1 MKEFTYVITDKEG
14 IHARPAGELVKLAKE
29 YTSTVSVI
37 KEGKKADAKKVFGLM
52 GLGVKNGMEITVQIE
67 GVDED
72 TAAAA
77 VEAFLKK
84 FSGKTVYNGITMGK
98 VMVLQKDQ
106 EQIRRTRIEDSEHEC
121 GRVQGAVNASKQQ
134 LAALYDKAVKEVGES
149 SAAIFEVHQMMLE
162 DEDYLDAI
170 YHIIRTEM
178 VNAEYAVAITGDNF
192 AAMFADM
199 EDEYMQARAADVK
212 DISARVVRNLSGQGG
227 VDFSAMEPSIIVAD
241 DLTPSETV
249 QMDKK
254 KILAF
259 VTVHGSTNSHT
270 AILARMMNIPALIG
284 VKMDLSMIQTGMT
297 AIVDGAAG
305 EVIFE
310 PTEFQCSE
318 AEKKIQNE
326 REKLRLL
333 QELKG
338 KKNETSDGRT
348 INIYANIGSVSD
360 VGYVLEND
368 AGGIGLFRSE
378 FLYLGRDDFPS
389 EEEQFQAYKQV
400 VQMMGQKKVIIRTLD
415 IGADKQ
421 ADYFALGKEDNPAL
435 GYRAIR
441 ICLKQPEIFKT
452 QLRALLRAAA
462 YGNLSIMYPMI
473 ISAEEITQIYA
484 IVKEVDE
491 ELTQAQ
497 IPHRVP
503 EQGIMVETPAA
514 VMVSDE
520 LAKLVDFFSIGT
532 NDLTQYTLAID
543 RQNQRLED
551 FYNPHHKA
559 ILRMIQMVVDN
570 AHKCGKWA
578 GICGELGADTALTQ
592 TFVDMG
598 VDELSVAP
606 PMVLKVREKV
616 RAM

>member
-1 MKEFTYVITDKEG
+1 MAE
-14 IHARPAGELVKLAKE
+14 
-29 YTSTVSVI
+29 
-37 KEGKKADAKKVFGLM
+37 
-52 GLGVKNGMEITVQIE
+52 
-67 GVDED
+67 
-72 TAAAA
+72 
-77 VEAFLKK
+77 K

-98 VMVLQKDQ
+98 VLVLRGSE
-106 EQIRRTRIEDSEHEC
+106 EQVRRSRIEDAEQEVE
-121 GRVQGAVNASKQQ
+121 RVKDALESAKQQ
-134 LAALYDKAVKEVGES
+134 LGALYDKAVKEVGES

-162 DEDYLDAI
+162 DDDYLDAI
-170 YHIIRTEM
+170 YHVIRTEM
-178 VNAEYAVAITGDNF
+178 VNAEYATAITGDNF
-192 AAMFADM
+192 ADMFAGMD
-199 EDEYMQARAADVK
+199 DEYMQARAADVK
-212 DISARVVRNLSGQGG
+212 DISTRLIRNLSGQGG

-241 DLTPSETV
+241 DLSPSETV

-270 AILARMMNIPALIG
+270 AILARMMSIPALIG
-284 VKMDLSMIQTGMT
+284 VPVDLNEIHTGMK

-310 PTEFQCSE
+310 PTPAQCSE
-318 AEKKIQNE
+318 AEEKIRNE
-326 REKLRLL
+326 KEKLRLL

-338 KKNETSDGRT
+338 KKNETSDGRS
-348 INIYANIGSVSD
+348 IDIYANIGSVSD

-378 FLYLGRDDFPS
+378 FLYLGRDNFPT

-400 VQMMGQKKVIIRTLD
+400 VQTMGKKKVIIRTLD

-421 ADYFALGKEDNPAL
+421 ADYFELGKEDNPAM

-441 ICLKQPEIFKT
+441 ICLKQPDIFKT

-473 ISAEEITQIYA
+473 ISVEEVKRIKA
-484 IVKEVDE
+484 IVAEVE
-491 ELTQAQ
+491 QELKQNE
-497 IPHRVP
+497 IPYRIP
-503 EQGIMVETPAA
+503 EQGIMIETPAA

-520 LAKLVDFFSIGT
+520 LAQLADFFSIGT

-551 FYNPHHKA
+551 FYNPHHAA

-570 AHKCGKWA
+570 AHKCGKWV
-578 GICGELGADTALTQ
+578 GICGELGADTALTE
-592 TFVDMG
+592 TFVNMG